1 MLDEDIEY
9 DTAIDFIFGDD
20 TLPSIGS
27 ELQSRGGTVT
37 QGTCSECDGT
47 LYEYE
52 HEVICGNC
60 SIVVGADTSTT
71 QSTTRW
77 EEFKNNRPQ
86 YHNSNKYRCVGGF
99 PDTYDWVK
107 REDIDH
113 PVSKVDPN
121 KFYNG

>member
-1 MLDEDIEY
+1 MFDESDCA
-9 DTAIDFIFGDD
+9 TAIDFIFGDG

-27 ELQSRGGTVT
+27 EIQSHGGTVT
-37 QGTCSECDGT
+37 QGECAECDGT

-52 HEVICGNC
+52 HEVVCGNC
-60 SIVVGADTSTT
+60 SIVVGADTNT

-77 EEFKNNRPQ
+77 AEFNNDRPT
-86 YHNSNKYRCVGGF
+86 YYNSNKPRCVGGF

-113 PVSKVDPN
+113 PVRQLDPN
-121 KFYNG
+121 KFYSG